1 MSDPVTIALLELT
14 TAIVSGY
21 VSNNSIQSSELPSLI
36 SIVHG
41 KLNELQG
48 GSASGSVSTN
58 AQVEA
63 PKPAVN
69 PKKSITEDYIICL
82 EDGKRYKSLKRHL
95 SSQYNM
101 TPEEYRE
108 KWGLAPDY
116 PMVAPGYRAQRSALA
131 KSLGLGR
138 KPSEKPAVSSRN
150 KKN

>member
-14 TAIVSGY
+14 TDIVSSY

-48 GSASGSVSTN
+48 RSASGSASTDE
-58 AQVEA
+58 QVEA

-82 EDGKRYKSLKRHL
+82 EDGKHFKSLKRHL
-95 SSQYNM
+95 SSHFNM
-101 TPEEYRE
+101 TPEEYRS
-108 KWGLAPDY
+108 KWGLPNDY
-116 PMVAPGYRAQRSALA
+116 PMVAPGYAAKRSVLA
-131 KSLGLGR
+131 KSMGLGR
-138 KPSEKPAVSSRN
+138 KPGAKPVTKTR
-150 KKN
+150 KKR